1 MNIEQELIN
10 ANAYNRP
17 RFEFLVKVFKKIIPN
32 LAEIEVLLVNGD
44 PQVQYYEQN
53 EDGQRYAPVTLEQLA
68 IGYRSILTMI
78 GDMMIRLP
86 KFPNNS
92 LENLQGIVLID
103 EIDAHLHPK
112 YQFELPKLLSE
123 TFPKVQFIV
132 TTHSPIPLLGLP
144 KKVKSVVLKVRR
156 TIKEGITV
164 KRLDDAIEI
173 QRLSANALLTSDIF
187 GFDNIFARDATPDTI
202 ESFDDYKKIEA
213 KNKIELELE
222 LRNGLNWRR

>member
-1 MNIEQELIN
+1 
-10 ANAYNRP
+10 
-17 RFEFLVKVFKKIIPN
+17 
-32 LAEIEVLLVNGD
+32 
-44 PQVQYYEQN
+44 
-53 EDGQRYAPVTLEQLA
+53 
-68 IGYRSILTMI
+68 
-78 GDMMIRLP
+78 
-86 KFPNNS
+86 
-92 LENLQGIVLID
+92 
-103 EIDAHLHPK
+103 
-112 YQFELPKLLSE
+112 
-123 TFPKVQFIV
+123 
-132 TTHSPIPLLGLP
+132 LGLP

-222 LRNGLNWRR
+222 LELKNDLNGIVVGKFISR